1 MPRRRLLVALG
12 PPCAAALAL
21 LAARMIRAG
30 DLEYGFLAW
39 NLFLALVPVGAA
51 LGLQALDR
59 RGSTGR
65 TVALVVVWLL
75 FLPNA
80 PYIVTDS
87 AHLTVHLTST
97 VGAPPWLDV
106 LLFAAFAWAG
116 LLAGFLALH
125 VVHRLAEAR
134 WSPVATW
141 AGAVCVVVASS
152 AAIFVGRYA
161 QWNSWDLLIR
171 PHAVAD
177 SFTWRPGTAIG
188 LTAAYSA
195 FLLAGYVAI
204 RSLLATAS
212 APGGNGRDA
221 GLVVRP
227 GPPARRDVLEHGDT
241 RLGRR
246 RP

>member
-1 MPRRRLLVALG
+1 MPRRRILVALG
-12 PPCAAALAL
+12 PPCAVALAL
-21 LAARMIRAG
+21 LAVRMIRAG
-30 DLEYGFLAW
+30 DVEYGFLAW

-51 LGLQALDR
+51 LGLQTLTH
-59 RGSTGR
+59 RGPNGR

-80 PYIVTDS
+80 PYIVTDA
-87 AHLTVHLTST
+87 AHLSWA

-134 WSPVATW
+134 WSPVVAW

-212 APGGNGRDA
+212 APRGDSRDV

-227 GPPARRDVLEHGDT
+227 RPPARGDVLEHGDT

-246 RP
+246 RS

>member
-1 MPRRRLLVALG
+1 MPRKRLVLALG

-21 LAARMIRAG
+21 LAARMIGAG
-30 DLEYGFLAW
+30 DLRYGFLAW

-51 LGLQALDR
+51 VGVQGLAGRGPSRWTPAL
-59 RGSTGR
+59 
-65 TVALVVVWLL
+65 LLVWLL

-80 PYIVTDS
+80 PYIVTD
-87 AHLTVHLTST
+87 ATHLTWG
-97 VGAPPWLDV
+97 VGTPPWLDV
-106 LLFAAFAWAG
+106 LVFAAFAWAG

-134 WSPVATW
+134 WGAVVAW
-141 AGAVCVVVASS
+141 AGAACVVVACS

-177 SFTWRPGTAIG
+177 SFAGRPGTAIG
-188 LTAAYSA
+188 LTVAYSA
-195 FLLAGYVAI
+195 FLLAAYVAV
-204 RSLLATAS
+204 RSLLGTAAS
-212 APGGNGRDA
+212 APDGDGGNV

-227 GPPARRDVLEHGDT
+227 RPPAGGDVLEHGDT
-241 RLGRR
+241 RLGCGRS
-246 RP
+246 

>member
-21 LAARMIRAG
+21 LAVRMIRAG
-30 DLEYGFLAW
+30 DLQYGFLAW
-39 NLFLALVPVGAA
+39 NLFLALVPVAAA
-51 LGLQALDR
+51 LAVQTIAG
-59 RGSTGR
+59 TGR
-65 TVALVVVWLL
+65 PGRAVPVLVVWLL

-80 PYIVTDS
+80 PYIVTDA
-87 AHLTVHLTST
+87 AHLTRA

-134 WSPVATW
+134 WGAVVAW

-161 QWNSWDLLIR
+161 QWNSWDLLVR
-171 PHAVAD
+171 PHAVVD
-177 SFTWRPGTAIG
+177 SFTWRPGTAFG
-188 LTAAYSA
+188 MTTAYSA
-195 FLLAGYVAI
+195 FLLAAYAAV
-204 RSLLATAS
+204 RSLVGTAPS
-212 APGGNGRDA
+212 APGGDGRCVD
-221 GLVVRP
+221 LVRP
-227 GPPARRDVLEHGDT
+227 RPPAGGDVLEHGDA
-241 RLGRR
+241 RLRGGR
-246 RP
+246 P